1 MIKRIYQNAE
11 IKNGK
16 IKGEVVDYFQ
26 SENLLTEINKHPKAV
41 LFEGNLVYLK

>member
-1 MIKRIYQNAE
+1 MIKRIYQKAV

-16 IKGEVVDYFQ
+16 IHGEVIDYFK
-26 SENLLTEINKHPKAV
+26 SENLLKEINKHPKAV